1 MKISPPCEVSMWEI
15 IFVLDVLLT
24 ISSMTERPERRKL
37 VRQEDCLE
45 LTSVGVIRKL
55 PEQWCSSVAV
65 LPLQAIYRYE
75 KAEMS
80 ISMPSDYLGVH
91 HFSVAVLYSQ
101 PPRRARVMSDTSP
114 EI

>member
-65 LPLQAIYRYE
+65 LPLQAIGI
-75 KAEMS
+75 KCQFSCPA
-80 ISMPSDYLGVH
+80 ITLGCTTLV
-91 HFSVAVLYSQ
+91 
-101 PPRRARVMSDTSP
+101 
-114 EI
+114 